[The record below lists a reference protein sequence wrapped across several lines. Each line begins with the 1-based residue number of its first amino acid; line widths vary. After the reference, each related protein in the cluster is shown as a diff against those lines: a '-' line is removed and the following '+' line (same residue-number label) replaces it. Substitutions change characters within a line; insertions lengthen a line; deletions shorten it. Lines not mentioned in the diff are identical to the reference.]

1 MPFAEYFNAQEL
13 GAYAEATLANKGQ
26 FLWNELFPA
35 QSLPG
40 LDITWIKAK
49 NSNLRSLRAAALG
62 EKAARRSPAG
72 FQSIQS
78 ELPFFREAMV
88 VDEKQRQNITQAL
101 LLYKD
106 NTDMTDKIL
115 RNLYEEHAQ
124 LIWGAYANCDLMVG
138 SLITTGQIVFSSDVN
153 DGRTNNYQYNY
164 DQGGEWAT
172 NNVLQLTSGS
182 YWNDANK
189 ATNDP
194 LDDLLTAIDEQHQL
208 GWDTKKIIMNTD
220 TFKGLCK
227 SQSITKAIAPLGG
240 VVRRTQVQEFVEDET
255 KCSLRIYD
263 RKIKNGA
270 GSLVDVIPDGKVCLL
285 PDGALGNMCFGT
297 TPEAFNLQVA
307 QSEPRKDIA
316 VMANGVTI
324 LTRAEDNPV
333 DYETIVSATML
344 PSYPMMDAVYVLN
357 VLAP

>member
-1 MPFAEYFNAQEL
+1 MPFSEYFNAREL
-13 GAYAEATLANKGQ
+13 GAYAEAALATKGAW
-26 FLWNELFPA
+26 LWSELFPA

-40 LDITWIKAK
+40 LEITWIKAK
-49 NSNLRSLRAAALG
+49 NSNLRALRAAALG

-72 FQSIQS
+72 FQTIQS
-78 ELPFFREAMV
+78 ELPFFRESMV
-88 VDEKQRQNITQAL
+88 VDEKQRQTITQAL
-101 LLYKD
+101 LLYNGRAD
-106 NTDMTDKIL
+106 ITDKVL
-115 RNLYEEHAQ
+115 RNLYDEHAG

-138 SLITTGQIVFSSDVN
+138 SLITSGQIAFSSDVN

-164 DQGGEWAT
+164 DADGAWGT
-172 NNVLQLTSGS
+172 NNVLQLTSGN
-182 YWNDANK
+182 YWNDTDK

-208 GWDTKKIIMNTD
+208 GWDTKKIVMNTA
-220 TFKGLCK
+220 TFKGLCR
-227 SQSITKAIAPLGG
+227 SESLTKAIAPLGG
-240 VVRRTQVQEFVEDET
+240 VVRRSQIQEFVEDET
-255 KCSLRIYD
+255 KCSIRIYD
-263 RKIKNGA
+263 RKIKNGT

-316 VMANGVTI
+316 VLQNGITI

-344 PSYPMMDAVYVLN
+344 PSYPLMDAVYVIN